1 MNRKITKD
9 DLRKIPQGESR
20 TWTMESPQ
28 KCVSLRSMAS
38 SLNTFEGMSL
48 STSIDAKTAT
58 ITVTNN
64 ATEEEA

>member
-1 MNRKITKD
+1 MNAKITKD

-20 TWTMESPQ
+20 KWTMESPK

-64 ATEEEA
+64 AKEEEA